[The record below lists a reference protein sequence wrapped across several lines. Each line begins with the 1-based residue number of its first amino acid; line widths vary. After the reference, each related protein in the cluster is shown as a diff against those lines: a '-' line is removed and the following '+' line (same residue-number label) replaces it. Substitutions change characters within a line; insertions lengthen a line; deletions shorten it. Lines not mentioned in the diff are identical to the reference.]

1 MGDMGGRGG
10 DGDPGAVPSGRR
22 FARGARLVVAS
33 HNPGKVREILEL
45 VAPHGLEVVGA
56 AELGLPEPEETGS
69 TFAENAAIKA
79 LAAAAAAGLPALSDD
94 SGLEVE
100 RLGGQPGIYAARWAG
115 PGRDFG
121 AAMAR
126 VNRELDSKGCAAPS
140 QRRAN
145 FTCALCL
152 AWPGGAQEVFE
163 GRVYGHLVWPPR
175 GTLGFGYD
183 PMFVADGETL
193 TFGEMEPLRKHAIS
207 HRARAFAHFA
217 AACLGPA
224 QA

>member
-1 MGDMGGRGG
+1 MGD
-10 DGDPGAVPSGRR
+10 PSVAPPGRR
-22 FARGARLVVAS
+22 LVRGARLVVAS

-45 VAPHGLEVVGA
+45 VAPHGLEVAGA
-56 AELGLPEPEETGS
+56 AELRLPEPEETGT

-79 LAAAAAAGLPALSDD
+79 AAAAAAAGLPALADD

-100 RLGGQPGIYAARWAG
+100 ALGGQPGVYSARWAG
-115 PGRDFG
+115 PDKDFAQAMERIARELHG
-121 AAMAR
+121 MAR
-126 VNRELDSKGCAAPS
+126 LAPEE
-140 QRRAN
+140 RRAN

-152 AWPGGAQEVFE
+152 AWPDGARELFE
-163 GRVYGHLVWPPR
+163 GRVYGHLIWPPR

-183 PMFVADGETL
+183 PMFVAEGETE

-207 HRARAFAHFA
+207 HRARAFAKLV

-224 QA
+224 RG

>member
-1 MGDMGGRGG
+1 MEDRRDMGKPGG
-10 DGDPGAVPSGRR
+10 ASPSRR

-56 AELGLPEPEETGS
+56 AELGLPEPEESGS

-79 LAAAAAAGLPALSDD
+79 TAAAAATGLPALADD

-100 RLGGQPGIYAARWAG
+100 RLGGQPGIHSARWAG
-115 PGRDFG
+115 PDKDF
-121 AAMAR
+121 AAAQER
-126 VNRELDSKGCAAPS
+126 VDRELRNRGCSASS

-145 FTCALCL
+145 FTCALCV
-152 AWPGGAQEVFE
+152 AWPDGRQETFE
-163 GRVYGHLVWPPR
+163 GRIYGHLVWPPR

-183 PMFVADGETL
+183 PMFVAEGETS

-207 HRARAFAHFA
+207 HRARAFALLA

-224 QA
+224 RG